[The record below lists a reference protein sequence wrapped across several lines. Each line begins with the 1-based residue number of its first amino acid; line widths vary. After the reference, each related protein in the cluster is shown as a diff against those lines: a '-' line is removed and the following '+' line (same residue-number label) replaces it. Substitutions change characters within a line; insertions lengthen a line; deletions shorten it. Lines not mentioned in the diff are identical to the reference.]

1 MPVSFD
7 DWFGG
12 TLNDDVTGVVMAVV
26 VMTGAT
32 LLIVGVVTV
41 VITSE
46 ATMAGSVVT
55 AIAAAAGLAALG
67 VLPIIPKKIRFS
79 KFIPTK

>member
-12 TLNDDVTGVVMAVV
+12 TLNDDVTGVVMVVV

-32 LLIVGVVTV
+32 LLTVGVVTI
-41 VITSE
+41 VITSG

-55 AIAAAAGLAALG
+55 AIAAAAGLVAFG
-67 VLPIIPKKIRFS
+67 VFPKIPKKIRFS
-79 KFIPTK
+79 KFIPTI